1 MAESREAKIYKANK
15 MLQAKV
21 GTGVVEK
28 EKIETCQ
35 QKINE
40 NTTDFEP
47 MAKDFLDELAQ
58 AVQLAQ
64 SGKQDLQE
72 LRQHVTQP
80 VMQLKANGAMFGYT
94 LIGDMANIMLSFLE
108 SVTKIDNDII
118 SIIDAH
124 HKTLT
129 AIVRNNMKGDGGANG
144 KAMKEELMSACKR
157 YMEKRASKEA
167 TG

>member
-1 MAESREAKIYKANK
+1 MDEKKETKIYKASK

-21 GTGVVEK
+21 GTGIVEK

-35 QKINE
+35 QKLDD

-47 MAKDFLDELAQ
+47 MAKTFLDELAQ
-58 AVQLAQ
+58 AVLLAQ
-64 SGKQDLQE
+64 SGKHDLQD

-80 VMQLKANGAMFGYT
+80 VMQLKANAAMFGYT

-108 SVTKIDNDII
+108 GVSSLDDDII

-129 AIVRNNMKGDGGANG
+129 AIVRNKLKGDGGEPG
-144 KAMKEELMSACKR
+144 KAMKSELMGACKR
-157 YMEKRASKEA
+157 YMEKRFKKQSA
-167 TG
+167 